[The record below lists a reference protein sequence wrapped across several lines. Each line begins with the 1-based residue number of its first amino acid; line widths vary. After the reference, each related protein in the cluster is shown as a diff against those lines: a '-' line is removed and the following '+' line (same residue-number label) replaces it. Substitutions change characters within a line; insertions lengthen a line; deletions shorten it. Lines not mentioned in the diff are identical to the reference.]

1 MSSEIN
7 ALIRQLIRV
16 GIVSSVNPQ
25 NCTAKVLFE
34 DQDEAVSYDL
44 FVINHNTQDNQD
56 YWLPDV
62 NEAVLCLF
70 LPIGIET
77 GFILGSYYSEVDKP
91 ANTDPDVRSIRFKDG
106 TVIQY
111 NRETHKLTAD
121 CVGDV
126 EVICKKATIKAENQ
140 ILFNVGGTTVIID
153 GAGLYINNKINTTDD
168 IHSDKNIVTA
178 GNVTAGGQMTD
189 RTGSIASMRETYNQ
203 HTHNNNG
210 GSPPSLS
217 M

>member
-7 ALIRQLIRV
+7 ALMRQLIRI
-16 GIVSSVNPQ
+16 GIVSSVNPR

-44 FVINHNTQDNQD
+44 FVINHNTQNNQD

-91 ANTDPDVRSIRFKDG
+91 ANTNPDVRSIRFKDG

-111 NRETHKLTAD
+111 NRGTHKLIVD

-126 EVICKKATIKAENQ
+126 EISCKNASISAQTKVSVTAPLVEINGNLKVSGTIEAGGVIKSDSDVQAGGISGKNHTH
-140 ILFNVGGTTVIID
+140 LVGTTPTS
-153 GAGLYINNKINTTDD
+153 AP
-168 IHSDKNIVTA
+168 
-178 GNVTAGGQMTD
+178 
-189 RTGSIASMRETYNQ
+189 E
-203 HTHNNNG
+203 
-210 GSPPSLS
+210 
-217 M
+217 

>member
-7 ALIRQLIRV
+7 ALIRQLIRI
-16 GIVSSVNPQ
+16 GIVSSVNPR

-44 FVINHNTQDNQD
+44 FVINQNTQDNQD

-91 ANTDPDVRSIRFKDG
+91 ANTNPDVRSIRFKDG

-111 NRETHKLTAD
+111 NRGTHKLIAT

-126 EVICKKATIKAENQ
+126 EISCKNASISAQTKVSVTAPLVEINGNLKVSGTIEAGGVIKSDSDVQAGGISGKNHIHK
-140 ILFNVGGTTVIID
+140 VGTTPTS
-153 GAGLYINNKINTTDD
+153 AP
-168 IHSDKNIVTA
+168 
-178 GNVTAGGQMTD
+178 
-189 RTGSIASMRETYNQ
+189 E
-203 HTHNNNG
+203 
-210 GSPPSLS
+210 
-217 M
+217 

>member
-1 MSSEIN
+1 MMSSELN
-7 ALIRQLIRV
+7 ALMRQLIRI

-77 GFILGSYYSEVDKP
+77 GFIIGSYYSDVDKP
-91 ANTDPDVRSIRFKDG
+91 ANTNPNVRSVRFKDG

-111 NRETHKLTAD
+111 NRETHKLTVD
-121 CVGDV
+121 CVGDI
-126 EVICKKATIKAENQ
+126 EATCKKASITAETK
-140 ILFNVGGTTVIID
+140 V
-153 GAGLYINNKINTTDD
+153 
-168 IHSDKNIVTA
+168 IVTA
-178 GNVTAGGQMTD
+178 PQVEINGDLKVNGTVEASGVIKSDTDVQAGGIS
-189 RTGSIASMRETYNQ
+189 GKN
-203 HTHNNNG
+203 HTHKVG
-210 GSPPSLS
+210 TTPTTPPE
-217 M
+217 

>member
-7 ALIRQLIRV
+7 ALMRQLIRI
-16 GIVSSVNPQ
+16 GIVSSVNPR

-44 FVINHNTQDNQD
+44 FVINQNTQNNQD

-91 ANTDPDVRSIRFKDG
+91 ANTNPNVRSIGFKDG

-111 NRETHKLTAD
+111 NRETHKLIVD

-126 EVICKKATIKAENQ
+126 EISCKNASISAQTKVSVTAPLVEINGNLKVSGTIEAVGVIKSDSDVQAGGISGKNHIHK
-140 ILFNVGGTTVIID
+140 VGTTPTS
-153 GAGLYINNKINTTDD
+153 AP
-168 IHSDKNIVTA
+168 
-178 GNVTAGGQMTD
+178 
-189 RTGSIASMRETYNQ
+189 E
-203 HTHNNNG
+203 
-210 GSPPSLS
+210 
-217 M
+217 